1 MTTVKNMLD
10 RKGREV
16 WSIEPSQ
23 SVYHAVEMME
33 QKQVGALTVLAD
45 GARLVGIISERD
57 CARKVL
63 LQDGSAR
70 ETTVADIMTQ
80 DVVSVD
86 EETSVDDC
94 MALMAANKIRHLPVL
109 QDRTLTGI
117 VAVGDVLKS
126 IIREQSTAIEEL
138 ENYIKDETG
147 GSG

>member
-45 GARLVGIISERD
+45 DARLVGIISERD

-63 LQDGSAR
+63 LQDRSAR

-86 EETSVDDC
+86 EETSVDHC
-94 MALMAANKIRHLPVL
+94 MALMATNKIRHLPVL
-109 QDRTLTGI
+109 QDRNLTGI